1 MAKKANKKA
10 AGKRAANKGKAGAGN
25 PRKLPCDIAGLMLI
39 GLGLFAALSMFTPFI
54 TGVVGAAVKAFLQ
67 GLFGLAAWAMPVLLL
82 VGGWLTL
89 IAYDKRINGG
99 KLALTLSL
107 FVFLSLFL
115 HLFWHGTVQ
124 ALAEKEGYAPYLA
137 AAYAY
142 GRDTG
147 LGLGLIAGLWCYPVQ
162 LLLGTAGG
170 FVLAVL
176 GLLGCVA
183 GLTHLSLTQVGR
195 QVSQSVGRTTQRA
208 AQSVRARR
216 EESRQRREEDRL
228 RRQEADPADDWDL
241 PREDRA
247 AYREAPAYERGYD
260 YDYTEGDYAPA
271 ESERGA
277 EAETEARPFPNE
289 LVEER
294 RRDGHMTEAAFT
306 PLRPRWEEESA
317 EEIETEPVDPRP
329 PLFPPELALDTPPR
343 PLTVERVPL
352 DETPGTDENEPERGS
367 YVEPEYGEELPPWE
381 EEDVLPAPKVVPAR
395 TREERPAPIKPAH
408 RPAPVPVEEKKNP
421 SVADFDDEEDDE
433 FLKGPVQV
441 TAVPKQ
447 ELDYLY
453 GEEAEMEPK
462 KKAPQAEPYRFPPLS
477 ILATGKSSQVD
488 AQKEAQVQQEN
499 VRRLEETL
507 GSFGIEARVLHVS
520 RGPAITRYELQP
532 ARGVKVSRITGL
544 ADDIALNMAA
554 VGVRIEAP
562 IPGKAAVGIEIAN
575 QTIDTV
581 ALREVLESK
590 EFREHPS
597 KLAVA
602 LGKDIAGDPM
612 VADLARMPHLLIAGA
627 TGSGKSVC
635 INSLIA
641 SILYKAT
648 PEEVKLI
655 LVDPKV
661 VELSVYN
668 GVPHLLI
675 PVVTDPKKAAGALG
689 WAVREMDE
697 RYRAFAG
704 SGCRDLKGY
713 NAYLTEKGEK
723 PLPQIVVIID
733 ELADLMM
740 VAPGDVEERICRLAQ
755 LARAA
760 GIHLVIAT
768 QRPSVNVITGVIK
781 ANIPSRIAFAVASQ
795 VDSRTILDMAGAEKL
810 LGRGDMLFDPSGANK
825 KLRVQGAFISDKEV
839 NDLVDY
845 VRQHSEA
852 VYDEG
857 FLEAMEH
864 SEEDEAESEEA
875 EEGDELLAQA
885 VELAVDS
892 GQISASMLQR
902 RFRVGY
908 ARAGRLLDE
917 MEKRKLIS
925 GFEGSKPRQVLISR
939 DEYERIFGRG

>member
-1 MAKKANKKA
+1 MASKAKNTSKKQSTRKKQQ
-10 AGKRAANKGKAGAGN
+10 R
-25 PRKLPCDIAGLMLI
+25 RLPCDIAGLMLI
-39 GLGLFAALSMFTPFI
+39 GLGIFAALSMFTTL
-54 TGVVGAAVKAFLQ
+54 TGVVGAAVRAFLQ
-67 GLFGLAAWAMPVLLL
+67 GMFGLFAWIMPLVLLAA
-82 VGGWLTL
+82 GWLTL
-89 IAYDKRINGG
+89 IAFKRKIGAG
-99 KLALTLSL
+99 KVLLTVALFLFLA
-107 FVFLSLFL
+107 LFL
-115 HLFWHGTVQ
+115 HLFWHERAAQ
-124 ALAEKEGYAPYLA
+124 AARDASYGAYLTTSYAL
-137 AAYAY
+137 
-142 GRDTG
+142 GRE
-147 LGLGLIAGLWCYPVQ
+147 LGLGTGLLGGAICYPVR
-162 LLLGTAGG
+162 LLIGSAGG
-170 FVLAVL
+170 YILSVL
-176 GLLGCVA
+176 GMIGCIA
-183 GLTHLSLTQVGR
+183 TLSHLSLTSMGQKM
-195 QVSQSVGRTTQRA
+195 SQSVAESTVRAANNVRAYREEYQQRRRDDKLQRA
-208 AQSVRARR
+208 AER
-216 EESRQRREEDRL
+216 EQRLEEQRRSLQEYRNAFLEDTPTKTDDAKAQTDSFRNEVL
-228 RRQEADPADDWDL
+228 ERSADQPA
-241 PREDRA
+241 R
-247 AYREAPAYERGYD
+247 
-260 YDYTEGDYAPA
+260 
-271 ESERGA
+271 
-277 EAETEARPFPNE
+277 
-289 LVEER
+289 
-294 RRDGHMTEAAFT
+294 EAAFT
-306 PLRPRWEEESA
+306 PLRPRRAGEKDGLSA
-317 EEIETEPVDPRP
+317 RDDARP
-329 PLFPPELALDTPPR
+329 PLFPPELALKRASARQTLPQESTPAAAAP
-343 PLTVERVPL
+343 EADFA
-352 DETPGTDENEPERGS
+352 DEYETKPAPAAPVSEENTAQALPEPE
-367 YVEPEYGEELPPWE
+367 EPAIPVRPIRQVPVSVREESP
-381 EEDVLPAPKVVPAR
+381 EEDGP
-395 TREERPAPIKPAH
+395 
-408 RPAPVPVEEKKNP
+408 KNP
-421 SVADFDDEEDDE
+421 SVADFDDEEDEVGGFDDE
-433 FLKGPVQV
+433 PVTI
-441 TAVPKQ
+441 TAIPKQ
-447 ELDYLY
+447 EVEYLF
-453 GEEAEMEPK
+453 GRESEP
-462 KKAPQAEPYRFPPLS
+462 AIDPQALVEPYHFPPMDILS
-477 ILATGKSSQVD
+477 LPVKQKTD
-488 AQKEAQVQQEN
+488 ADREEEMQREN
-499 VRRLEETL
+499 VLRLEETL
-507 GSFGIEARVLHVS
+507 SSFGIEARVLHVS

-554 VGVRIEAP
+554 IGVRIEAP

-581 ALREVLESK
+581 PLREVLESDK
-590 EFREHPS
+590 FREHPS

-655 LVDPKV
+655 LIDPKV

-668 GVPHLLI
+668 GIPHLLI

-689 WAVREMDE
+689 WAVHEMDE
-697 RYRAFAG
+697 RYRAFAK

-713 NAYLTEKGEK
+713 NAYLTERGEK

-839 NDLVDY
+839 NELVEY
-845 VRQHSEA
+845 MRQRSEA
-852 VYDEG
+852 KYDEG
-857 FLEAMEH
+857 FLEAMEKG
-864 SEEDEAESEEA
+864 EEEKTETESD

-925 GFEGSKPRQVLISR
+925 GFEGSKPRQVLINR
-939 DEYERIFGRG
+939 EEYERVFGRKSS